1 MTTFLFKMTVVTR
14 MKTPARPLITLNT
27 YCWTML
33 AGKRP
38 RRNPETETVV
48 IRVIEKNLGQAHWR
62 ELRCSGVQIE
72 VAERTPLS

>member
-1 MTTFLFKMTVVTR
+1 MFKMTVVTR

-48 IRVIEKNLGQAHWR
+48 ICETH
-62 ELRCSGVQIE
+62 
-72 VAERTPLS
+72 